1 MITVI
6 YKGQMIP
13 MDASKALELISQGEA
28 VRATRQKP
36 RPEENKAVKLGKPII
51 IETKDV
57 RPKRHNAKHNR
68 TDKP

>member
-1 MITVI
+1 MT
-6 YKGQMIP
+6 P
-13 MDASKALELISQGEA
+13 MEANKALELISRGEA

-36 RPEENKAVKLGKPII
+36 KPEENKVLLGKPII

-68 TDKP
+68 TD